1 MKESTRAALL
11 MISAALCL
19 SLVPVMVKALPPEI
33 PVGEKLLFRGAVGAV
48 VAWAAARRRGIPL
61 FPGSPSLLLARAML
75 GGTAMLFY
83 FVAIEGLTLAQAVT
97 VNRLSPF
104 FVAIFAAAFLGERLR
119 VVQVAAIA
127 LAFLGVAIILRP
139 GEVPA
144 GRYALLA
151 LGSAVLAGGA
161 HTALRAL
168 RRHDRPEAVV
178 FWFSAIITLMAVPLT
193 IVGGGKLPDRPETL
207 FLLGNG
213 VFGVTGQL
221 LMTAAYRY
229 APGGEVAMYGYLSV
243 VYSVVWQLAFWGVL
257 PSVSTVLG
265 ATLVLTAGWINWKC
279 KHEPQGRSYHF

>member
-1 MKESTRAALL
+1 

-19 SLVPVMVKALPPEI
+19 SLVPVMVKALPPAI
-33 PVGEKLLFRGAVGAV
+33 PVGEKLLFRGGVSAA
-48 VAWAAARRRGIPL
+48 VAWAAARRRGVSL
-61 FPGSPSLLLARAML
+61 RPGSPSLLLARALL

-83 FVAIEGLTLAQAVT
+83 FIAIEGLSLAQAVT

-104 FVAIFAAAFLGERLR
+104 FVAIFAAAFLAERLR
-119 VVQVAAIA
+119 MVQMAAIA
-127 LAFLGVAIILRP
+127 MAFLGVAVILRP

-144 GRYALLA
+144 GPYALLA

-193 IVGGGKLPDRPETL
+193 IAGGGRLPDGRESL
-207 FLLGNG
+207 LLLGNG
-213 VFGVTGQL
+213 VFGVAGQL
-221 LMTAAYRY
+221 LMTAAYRH

-243 VYSVVWQLAFWGVL
+243 VYSVVWQLAFWGAL
-257 PSVSTVLG
+257 PSVSTAVG
-265 ATLVLTAGWINWKC
+265 AVLVLTAGWINYR
-279 KHEPQGRSYHF
+279 GRAPASARHFH